1 MISIHAPRTGSDDV
15 EYRAFLAALYF
26 NPRSPHGERPP
37 AKFPASTCTEDFNPR
52 SPHGERPVAVWTIE
66 PQDEHFNP
74 RSSHGERPR
83 CLLHGH
89 RARAISIHAPRTGS
103 DVPAAVILAD
113 IRLFQ
118 STLPARGATY
128 QRPSSL
134 RTSGY
139 FNPRSPHGERR
150 APATSGR
157 PREPF
162 QSTLPARGATGC
174 SPGQMPGLIF
184 QSTLPARGAT
194 RQRRRNDGGKQGFQ
208 STLPARGATRGQQSA
223 GLLVHYFNPRSPH
236 GERPLQCF
244 RLGQGRHF
252 NPRSPHGERRFSRFL
267 PRFAVIISIHAP
279 RTGSDHPAL
288 RRASESLPISIHA
301 PRTGSDDGSRRHF
314 EKRGNFNPR
323 SPHGERRADVKLTL
337 KQCSFQST
345 LPARGATDR
354 VELKDRAFLFQS
366 TLPAR
371 GATLELLKTAVYQS
385 FQSTLPA
392 RGATRGREA
401 NTKAMLISIHAPRT
415 GSDLTPRNWN
425 AHQKN
430 FNPRSPHGER
440 RLFVGFAAEDSFIS
454 IHAPRTGSD
463 CGGSGFLARVE
474 LISIHAPRTGSDA
487 VGREPRKTET
497 ISIHAPRTG
506 SDVFADAHGR
516 ITAHFNPRSPHG
528 ERHGVLGYSPIAF
541 EFQSTLPARGATGG
555 IQHFV
560 PAIAI
565 SIHAPRTGSDPSR
578 QWSLARPDISIHAP
592 RTGSDGRA
600 GAYGAD
606 AADFNPRSPHGERR
620 RAQEAVP
627 VAAISIHAP
636 RTGSD
641 DFCRTRT
648 EK

>member
-1 MISIHAPRTGSDDV
+1 M
-15 EYRAFLAALYF
+15 
-26 NPRSPHGERPP
+26 
-37 AKFPASTCTEDFNPR
+37 
-52 SPHGERPVAVWTIE
+52 
-66 PQDEHFNP
+66 
-74 RSSHGERPR
+74 
-83 CLLHGH
+83 
-89 RARAISIHAPRTGS
+89 
-103 DVPAAVILAD
+103 
-113 IRLFQ
+113 
-118 STLPARGATY
+118 
-128 QRPSSL
+128 
-134 RTSGY
+134 
-139 FNPRSPHGERR
+139 
-150 APATSGR
+150 
-157 PREPF
+157 
-162 QSTLPARGATGC
+162 
-174 SPGQMPGLIF
+174 
-184 QSTLPARGAT
+184 
-194 RQRRRNDGGKQGFQ
+194 
-208 STLPARGATRGQQSA
+208 
-223 GLLVHYFNPRSPH
+223 
-236 GERPLQCF
+236 
-244 RLGQGRHF
+244 
-252 NPRSPHGERRFSRFL
+252 
-267 PRFAVIISIHAP
+267 
-279 RTGSDHPAL
+279 
-288 RRASESLPISIHA
+288 
-301 PRTGSDDGSRRHF
+301 
-314 EKRGNFNPR
+314 
-323 SPHGERRADVKLTL
+323 
-337 KQCSFQST
+337 
-345 LPARGATDR
+345 
-354 VELKDRAFLFQS
+354 ELKDRAFLFQS

-463 CGGSGFLARVE
+463 AAVFPAPASPSRFQSTLPARGATLLEGNPGKQKLFQSTLPARGATLAADVEGFANL
-474 LISIHAPRTGSDA
+474 
-487 VGREPRKTET
+487 

-541 EFQSTLPARGATGG
+541 EFQSTLPARGATAASTVSTSVTRTFQSTLPARGATGG

-560 PAIAI
+560 TAIAI

-620 RAQEAVP
+620 LLSYTHRKVTFQSTLPARGATRCTFPESRSP
-627 VAAISIHAP
+627 GISTHAP

-641 DFCRTRT
+641 GLRGQALT
-648 EK
+648 

>member
-1 MISIHAPRTGSDDV
+1 
-15 EYRAFLAALYF
+15 
-26 NPRSPHGERPP
+26 
-37 AKFPASTCTEDFNPR
+37 
-52 SPHGERPVAVWTIE
+52 
-66 PQDEHFNP
+66 
-74 RSSHGERPR
+74 
-83 CLLHGH
+83 
-89 RARAISIHAPRTGS
+89 
-103 DVPAAVILAD
+103 
-113 IRLFQ
+113 
-118 STLPARGATY
+118 
-128 QRPSSL
+128 
-134 RTSGY
+134 
-139 FNPRSPHGERR
+139 
-150 APATSGR
+150 
-157 PREPF
+157 
-162 QSTLPARGATGC
+162 
-174 SPGQMPGLIF
+174 
-184 QSTLPARGAT
+184 
-194 RQRRRNDGGKQGFQ
+194 
-208 STLPARGATRGQQSA
+208 
-223 GLLVHYFNPRSPH
+223 
-236 GERPLQCF
+236 
-244 RLGQGRHF
+244 
-252 NPRSPHGERRFSRFL
+252 
-267 PRFAVIISIHAP
+267 
-279 RTGSDHPAL
+279 
-288 RRASESLPISIHA
+288 
-301 PRTGSDDGSRRHF
+301 
-314 EKRGNFNPR
+314 
-323 SPHGERRADVKLTL
+323 
-337 KQCSFQST
+337 
-345 LPARGATDR
+345 
-354 VELKDRAFLFQS
+354 
-366 TLPAR
+366 
-371 GATLELLKTAVYQS
+371 
-385 FQSTLPA
+385 
-392 RGATRGREA
+392 
-401 NTKAMLISIHAPRT
+401 MLISIHAPRT

-606 AADFNPRSPHGERR
+606 AADFIPRSPHGERR
-620 RAQEAVP
+620 LLSYTHRKVTFQSTLPARGATRCTFPESRSP
-627 VAAISIHAP
+627 GISIHAP

-641 DFCRTRT
+641 PAASQSRQPPAISTHAPRTGSDGLRGQALT
-648 EK
+648 

>member
-1 MISIHAPRTGSDDV
+1 MIISIHAPRTGSDHP
-15 EYRAFLAALYF
+15 AL
-26 NPRSPHGERPP
+26 
-37 AKFPASTCTEDFNPR
+37 
-52 SPHGERPVAVWTIE
+52 
-66 PQDEHFNP
+66 
-74 RSSHGERPR
+74 
-83 CLLHGH
+83 
-89 RARAISIHAPRTGS
+89 
-103 DVPAAVILAD
+103 
-113 IRLFQ
+113 
-118 STLPARGATY
+118 
-128 QRPSSL
+128 
-134 RTSGY
+134 
-139 FNPRSPHGERR
+139 RR
-150 APATSGR
+150 AS
-157 PREPF
+157 E
-162 QSTLPARGATGC
+162 SLP
-174 SPGQMPGLIF
+174 
-184 QSTLPARGAT
+184 
-194 RQRRRNDGGKQGFQ
+194 
-208 STLPARGATRGQQSA
+208 
-223 GLLVHYFNPRSPH
+223 
-236 GERPLQCF
+236 
-244 RLGQGRHF
+244 
-252 NPRSPHGERRFSRFL
+252 
-267 PRFAVIISIHAP
+267 ISIHAP

-354 VELKDRAFLFQS
+354 VELKDRAFLFQSTLPARGATLELLKTAVYQSFQS